1 MREGK
6 LCTEVQEKDMIEQ
19 NRTNGAMIFIGP
31 VLSAKKFGM
40 RRPKTDAAFKIE
52 RT

>member
-1 MREGK
+1 M
-6 LCTEVQEKDMIEQ
+6 EVQEKDIIEQ
-19 NRTNGAMIFIGP
+19 KRTNGAMIFMGP

-40 RRPKTDAAFKIE
+40 RRPKNDAAFRIE